1 MTEQYV
7 ELHAASAFSFL
18 QAASLPEDLIDR
30 AVELEMPAMALLDHN
45 GVYGA
50 ARFHT
55 SAKRN
60 AIRAHIGAE
69 VSVSSFGP
77 RLTPPQWLPHQH
89 KSEPARLSLLCTSRA
104 GYQNLCQLITQFK
117 MREATKG
124 DGATTFDDLSQYA
137 SGLVCLTG
145 GDEGPLAA
153 ALTRGGEGA
162 GRETV
167 GQLMRIFG
175 RENVYIEIQRHQERE
190 QEWRNQASI
199 RIARSLNLPLIAT
212 NGVRYA
218 TAYDREIQDLFTA
231 IRHHVEIDQAGRLL
245 ALNSQRHMRG
255 AREMTA
261 LFRDVPG
268 AVENTIHLSSRLNFE
283 LSDLGYEF
291 PRYPVPDGETMDSFL
306 RKRVAE
312 GIERR
317 YGPKNDRDLTER
329 AKKQVERELVLI
341 ARLGFAGYFLIV
353 WDIISFCK
361 RNGILVQGRG
371 SAANSA
377 VCYCLEITA
386 VDPVEMELL
395 FERFLSES
403 RNEWPDIDLDLPSE
417 DKREQAIQYVYQR
430 YGELGAAMTANV
442 ITYRGKSAARETG
455 KALGFDE
462 DTLGRLSSLVSQWE
476 WRGKTDTMAHS
487 FHDAGFDIRHPRI
500 AKYLEL
506 SMRIK
511 DLPRHLGQHS
521 GGMVICQG
529 QLNHVV
535 PLERASM
542 PGRTVVQWDKEDCA
556 DMGIIKVDLLG
567 LGMMAVLKD
576 CLELIPEHYGEKI
589 DLAQLPQDDEAYR
602 ALQQADTVGMFQVES
617 RAQMA
622 SLPRNYPT
630 RFYDL
635 VVQVAI
641 IRPGPIVGQMMH
653 PYMRRRQKR
662 EAITYPHP
670 SLEPVLKRTLG
681 VPLFQE
687 QLLRMAMTVANF
699 TGAEA
704 DELRRAVGMRRSWER
719 MKNLESKLRAGMA
732 ANGIDVKTQN
742 TIVQNISSFALYG
755 FPESH
760 AASFALI
767 AYASAYFKVKY
778 LAAFTAAILNN
789 QPMGFYSAAVL
800 VKDAQRHGLRV
811 KPIDVQVSDWP
822 CTVEHESDESLSL
835 RIGLGYAKSLTRQA
849 AELLVASRRNGGPF
863 RSAEDLAQRVPSLNR
878 KELTRLAQIGA
889 MNRLDGIRH
898 RRDALWQVER
908 AGKLEGPLFRQDSE
922 NLREDS
928 DALPLQQM
936 NVEERLVAD
945 YSGTGLTVGKHPMY
959 YRRLELRRD
968 NILSA
973 QELRTR
979 RDGEFVRVAGCVI
992 ARQRPGTAK
1001 GFIFISMEDETGIA
1015 NVIVTPDLY
1024 DRDRLVVTRSR
1035 FLLVEGPLQ
1044 NQDNVIHVKASR
1056 LTALSDRA
1064 LEVQSHDF
1072 H

>member
-1 MTEQYV
+1 MER
-7 ELHAASAFSFL
+7 AA
-18 QAASLPEDLIDR
+18 
-30 AVELEMPAMALLDHN
+30 ELEMPAMAIADRN

-55 SAKRN
+55 SGQRSGV
-60 AIRAHIGAE
+60 RAHIGAE
-69 VSVSSFGP
+69 IAVKSFGE
-77 RLTPPQWLPHQH
+77 RLKPPAWLPHQCAP
-89 KSEPARLSLLCTSRA
+89 EPARVTLLCETRQ

-117 MREATKG
+117 MRETTKQE
-124 DGATTFDDLSQYA
+124 GAANFSDLEQYA

-153 ALTRGGEGA
+153 ALMRGGEEA
-162 GRETV
+162 GRKVVERLTH
-167 GQLMRIFG
+167 IFG
-175 RENVYIEIQRHQERE
+175 SRNVYVEVQRHRERE
-190 QEWRNQASI
+190 EEWRNQAAI
-199 RIARSLNLPLIAT
+199 RIARALQLPVLAT

-218 TAYDREIQDLFTA
+218 KAYDREILDLFTA
-231 IRHHVEIDQAGRLL
+231 IRNHTELDRAGRLL
-245 ALNSQRHMRG
+245 AMNSERHLRP

-261 LFRDVPG
+261 LFRDVRG
-268 AVENTIHLSSRLNFE
+268 AIDNTIELSSRLVFG

-291 PRYPVPDGETMDSFL
+291 PRYPVPDGETMMSFL

-312 GIERR
+312 GVARR
-317 YGPKNDRDLTER
+317 YGPKNDRGLMER
-329 AKKQVERELVLI
+329 AKSQVEHELKLI
-341 ARLGFAGYFLIV
+341 GKLGFEGYFLIV
-353 WDIISFCK
+353 WDIVQFAK

-377 VCYCLEITA
+377 VCYALEITA
-386 VDPVEMELL
+386 IDPVGMELL

-403 RNEWPDIDLDLPSE
+403 RGEWPDIDLDLPSE
-417 DKREQAIQYVYQR
+417 AQREQAIQYVYQR

-462 DTLGRLSSLVSQWE
+462 ESLGRLANLVSHWE
-476 WRGKTDTMAHS
+476 WRGENDTMAHS
-487 FHDAGFDIRHPRI
+487 FKNAGFDIRHPRI

-506 SMRIK
+506 CMRIQ

-556 DMGIIKVDLLG
+556 DLGIIKVDLLG

-576 CLELIPEHYGEKI
+576 CLELIPEHYGERV
-589 DLAQLPQDDEAYR
+589 DLAQLPEDGEIYR
-602 ALQQADTVGMFQVES
+602 VLQKADTVGMFQIES

-622 SLPRNYPT
+622 SLPRNYPD

-653 PYMRRRQKR
+653 PYMRRRQKK
-662 EAITYPHP
+662 EPVTYPHP
-670 SLEPVLKRTLG
+670 SLEPVLRRTLG

-687 QLLRMAMTVANF
+687 QLLRIAMTVANF
-699 TGAEA
+699 SGAEA
-704 DELRRAVGMRRSWER
+704 EELRRAVGMRRSWER
-719 MKNLESKLRAGMA
+719 MKNLESKLRTGMT
-732 ANGIDVKTQN
+732 ANGMDVQTQDK
-742 TIVQNISSFALYG
+742 IVQQISSFALYG

-767 AYASAYFKVKY
+767 AYASAYFKVKF
-778 LAAFTAAILNN
+778 LAAFTCAILNN
-789 QPMGFYSAAVL
+789 QPMGFYSPAVL

-811 KPIDVQVSDWP
+811 KPIDIQVSAWE
-822 CTVEHESDESLSL
+822 CVVEHEPDGTRSM
-835 RIGLGYAKSLTRQA
+835 RMGLGYAKGLRKQA
-849 AELLVASRRNGGPF
+849 AEALLAARVQDGPF
-863 RSAEDLAQRVPSLNR
+863 RSADDLALRVPELNR
-878 KELTRLAQIGA
+878 KELTLLARIGA
-889 MNRLDGIRH
+889 LNRVDEVAH
-898 RRDALWQVER
+898 RRDALWQVEW
-908 AGKLEGPLFRQDSE
+908 AGRPEGPLLIQK
-922 NLREDS
+922 NLREDNRS
-928 DALPLQQM
+928 LPLHQM
-936 NVEERLVAD
+936 TVEERLVAD
-945 YSGTGLTVGKHPMY
+945 YAGTGLTVGKHPMH
-959 YRRLELRRD
+959 YRRAELRAQG
-968 NILSA
+968 ILSSDD
-973 QELRTR
+973 LRHC
-979 RDGEFVRVAGCVI
+979 RDGVWVRAAGCVI

-1015 NVIVTPDLY
+1015 NVIVTPDVY
-1024 DRDRLVVTRSR
+1024 EQNRLVVTRSK
-1035 FLLVEGPLQ
+1035 FLLVEGALQ
-1044 NQDNVIHVKASR
+1044 NQDGVIHVKATR
-1056 LTALSDRA
+1056 LTPLAHRG
-1064 LEVQSHDF
+1064 VQMQSHDF

>member
-1 MTEQYV
+1 MTDRYV

-18 QAASLPEDLIDR
+18 EAASQPEALIEQAA
-30 AVELEMPAMALLDHN
+30 ALEMPAIALLDRN

-55 SAKRN
+55 SAQRN
-60 AIRAHIGAE
+60 NVRAHIGAE
-69 VSVSSFGP
+69 IAVSSLGP
-77 RLTPPQWLPHQH
+77 RLMPPAWLPHQH
-89 KSEPARLSLLCTSRA
+89 KAEPARLALLCESCE
-104 GYQNLCQLITQFK
+104 GYQNLCRLITQFK
-117 MREATKG
+117 MRESSKG
-124 DGATTFDDLSQYA
+124 EGAATFDDLSQY
-137 SGLVCLTG
+137 SGGLVCLTG

-153 ALTRGGEGA
+153 SLARGGEAA

-167 GQLMRIFG
+167 ERLIHIFG
-175 RENVYIEIQRHQERE
+175 RDHVYVELQRHQERE
-190 QEWRNQASI
+190 EEARNQAAI
-199 RIARSLNLPLIAT
+199 RIAHSLGLPVIAT

-218 TAYDREIQDLFTA
+218 TPYEREVQDLFTA
-231 IRHHVEIDQAGRLL
+231 IRHHVELDQAGRLL
-245 ALNSQRHMRG
+245 TLNNERHLRT
-255 AREMTA
+255 ARAMTA
-261 LFRDVPG
+261 LFRDVRG
-268 AVENTIHLSSRLNFE
+268 AVENTILLSSLLDFE
-283 LSDLGYEF
+283 LSKLGYEF

-306 RKRVAE
+306 RKRVDE
-312 GIERR
+312 GVERR
-317 YGPKNDRDLTER
+317 YGPKNDRRLMEK
-329 AKKQVERELVLI
+329 AKKQVDHELALI
-341 ARLGFAGYFLIV
+341 AKLGFAGYFLIV
-353 WDIISFCK
+353 WDIIRFCK
-361 RNGILVQGRG
+361 QHDILVQGRG

-377 VCYCLEITA
+377 VCYALEITA
-386 VDPVEMELL
+386 IDPVGMELL

-417 DKREQAIQYVYQR
+417 EKREQAIQYVYQR
-430 YGELGAAMTANV
+430 YGELGAAMMANV
-442 ITYRGKSAARETG
+442 IAYRGKSAARETG

-462 DTLGRLSSLVSQWE
+462 NTLGRLSSLVSQWE

-487 FHDAGFDIRHPRI
+487 FEHAGFDIRHPRI

-506 SMRIK
+506 SMRIQ

-529 QLNHVV
+529 ALNKVV

-556 DMGIIKVDLLG
+556 DLGIIKVDLLG
-567 LGMMAVLKD
+567 LGMMAVLRD
-576 CLELIPEHYGEKI
+576 CIELIPEHYGEKI
-589 DLAQLPQDDEAYR
+589 DLAQLPEDDEIYHT
-602 ALQQADTVGMFQVES
+602 LQKADTVGMFQVES

-630 RFYDL
+630 KFYDL

-653 PYMRRRQKR
+653 PYMRRRQGR
-662 EAITYPHP
+662 EAVSYPHP
-670 SLEPVLKRTLG
+670 SREPVLKRTLG

-719 MKNLESKLRAGMA
+719 MKSLEGKLRAGMT
-732 ANGIDVKTQN
+732 ANGIDLKTQD

-778 LAAFTAAILNN
+778 LAAFTCAILNN
-789 QPMGFYSAAVL
+789 QPMGFYSPTVL

-811 KPIDVQVSDWP
+811 RPIDVQRSAWP
-822 CTVEHESDESLSL
+822 CTIEHEADGSLSIRL
-835 RIGLGYAKSLTRQA
+835 GLGYAKSLKQQT
-849 AELLVASRRNGGPF
+849 AEVLVASRLQDGLF
-863 RSAEDLAQRVPSLNR
+863 QSAEDLAQRVPALAR
-878 KELTRLAQIGA
+878 RDLTRLAQIGA
-889 MNRLDGIRH
+889 LNALDGIRH

-908 AGKLEGPLFRQDSE
+908 AGKLEGPLLRQQSGW
-922 NLREDS
+922 LREDS
-928 DALPLQQM
+928 VAQPLAAM
-936 NVEERLVAD
+936 TIDERLVAD
-945 YSGTGLTVGKHPMY
+945 YAGTGLTVGKHPMH
-959 YRRLELRRD
+959 YRRPELRRN

-973 QELRTR
+973 EELKTK
-979 RDGEFVRVAGCVI
+979 RDGEYVRTAGCVI

-1024 DRDRLVVTRSR
+1024 DRDRLTVSRSR
-1035 FLLVEGPLQ
+1035 FLLVEGLLQ
-1044 NQDNVIHVKASR
+1044 NQDNVIHIKATQ
-1056 LTALSDRA
+1056 LMALSDRA
-1064 LEVQSHDF
+1064 IDVRSHDF

>member
-1 MTEQYV
+1 MTEGYV

-18 QAASLPEDLIDR
+18 EGASQPEGLIERAAEI
-30 AVELEMPAMALLDHN
+30 EMPALALLDRN
-45 GVYGA
+45 GFYGS

-60 AIRAHIGAE
+60 GVRAHVGAE
-69 VSVSSFGP
+69 VAVSSFGP
-77 RLTPPQWLPHQH
+77 RLTPPAWLPHRCAA
-89 KSEPARLSLLCTSRA
+89 EPARLPLLCESRE

-117 MREATKG
+117 MRETTKQE
-124 DGATTFDDLSQYA
+124 GAASFDDLEQYA
-137 SGLVCLTG
+137 GGLVCLTG
-145 GDEGPLAA
+145 GEEGPLAA
-153 ALTRGGEGA
+153 ALMRGGEEE
-162 GRETV
+162 GRGIVARLT
-167 GQLMRIFG
+167 QIFG
-175 RENVYIEIQRHQERE
+175 PRNVYVEVQRHRERE
-190 QEWRNQASI
+190 EEWRNQAAM
-199 RIARSLNLPLIAT
+199 RIAHSLNLPVLAT

-218 TAYDREIQDLFTA
+218 TAYDREILDLFTA
-231 IRHHVEIDQAGRLL
+231 IRNHTELDKAGRLL
-245 ALNSQRHMRG
+245 AFNSQRHLRT
-255 AREMTA
+255 ARDMTA
-261 LFRDVPG
+261 LFRDVRG
-268 AVENTIHLSSRLNFE
+268 ATENSLE
-283 LSDLGYEF
+283 LSCRLKFQMDDLGYEF

-306 RKRVAE
+306 RKRTAE
-312 GIERR
+312 GVERR
-317 YGPKNDRDLTER
+317 YGPKNDRGLLER
-329 AKKQVERELVLI
+329 AKNQIEHELALI
-341 ARLGFAGYFLIV
+341 AKLGFAGYFLIV
-353 WDIISFCK
+353 WDIVQFCK
-361 RNGILVQGRG
+361 RNGILIQGRG

-377 VCYCLEITA
+377 VCYALEITA
-386 VDPVEMELL
+386 IDPVGMELL

-403 RNEWPDIDLDLPSE
+403 RGEWPDIDLDLPSE
-417 DKREQAIQYVYQR
+417 AQREQAIQYVYQR

-442 ITYRGKSAARETG
+442 ITYRGKSAAREVG
-455 KALGFDE
+455 KALGFDPE
-462 DTLGRLSSLVSQWE
+462 SLGRLSSLVHTWE
-476 WRGKTDTMAHS
+476 WRGKNDTIAHS
-487 FHDAGFDIRHPRI
+487 FQNAGFDIQHPRI

-506 SMRIK
+506 CMRIQ

-556 DMGIIKVDLLG
+556 DLGIIKVDLLG

-576 CLELIPEHYGEKI
+576 CLELIPEHYGDRV
-589 DLAQLPQDDEAYR
+589 DLAQLPEDEDVYR
-602 ALQQADTVGMFQVES
+602 TLQKADTVGMFQVES

-622 SLPRNYPT
+622 SLPRNYPE

-662 EAITYPHP
+662 EEVTYPHP

-687 QLLRMAMTVANF
+687 QLLRIAMTVANF

-704 DELRRAVGMRRSWER
+704 EELRRAVGMRRSWER
-719 MKNLESKLRAGMA
+719 MKNLESKLRAGMT
-732 ANGIDVKTQN
+732 ANGIDVKTQD

-778 LAAFTAAILNN
+778 LAAFTCAILNN
-789 QPMGFYSAAVL
+789 QPMGFYSPAVL

-811 KPIDVQVSDWP
+811 KPIDIQVSEWN
-822 CTVEHESDESLSL
+822 CTVEHEQDATLTMRL
-835 RIGLGYAKSLTRQA
+835 GLGYAKGFRKQSADALI
-849 AELLVASRRNGGPF
+849 ASRRKDGPF
-863 RSAEDLAQRVPSLNR
+863 RSADDLALRVPLLNR
-878 KELTRLAQIGA
+878 KELTLLARIGA
-889 MNRLDGIRH
+889 LNSLDEIAH
-898 RRDALWQVER
+898 RRDALWQVEW
-908 AGKLEGPLFRQDSE
+908 AGRPEGPLLSQQSE
-922 NLREDS
+922 WLSEEGRS
-928 DALPLQQM
+928 LPLQQM
-936 NVEERLVAD
+936 STDERLAAD
-945 YSGTGLTVGKHPMY
+945 YSGTGLTVGKHPMH
-959 YRRLELRRD
+959 YRRDTLRAQG
-968 NILSA
+968 ILSS
-973 QELRTR
+973 EDLRHC
-979 RDGEFVRVAGCVI
+979 RDGMLVRTAGCVI

-1024 DRDRLVVTRSR
+1024 ERDRLTVTRSR

-1044 NQDNVIHVKASR
+1044 NQDGVIHVKATR
-1056 LTALSDRA
+1056 LSTLSHGA
-1064 LEVQSHDF
+1064 LELRSHDF